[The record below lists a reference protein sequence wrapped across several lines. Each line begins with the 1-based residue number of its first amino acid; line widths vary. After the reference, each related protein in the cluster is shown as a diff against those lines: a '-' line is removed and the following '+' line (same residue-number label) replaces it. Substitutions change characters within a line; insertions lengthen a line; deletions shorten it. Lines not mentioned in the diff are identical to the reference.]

1 MQNRKVTEV
10 DTTVNQPFKMVS
22 ISIYKSFQRE
32 NIAFTISF
40 FSVIQSTN
48 IKSFKS
54 QFYLSTF
61 YIMVRKRKR
70 NQFSSKKC
78 KTYTFDKI
86 MADIVKSI
94 EDVKDLSHL
103 MFLNQFSNGW
113 RMPLNVKKKKKKNS
127 DNLAKFST
135 SDNVFSALWINVKI
149 TLIRSSK

>member
-1 MQNRKVTEV
+1 
-10 DTTVNQPFKMVS
+10 
-22 ISIYKSFQRE
+22 
-32 NIAFTISF
+32 
-40 FSVIQSTN
+40 
-48 IKSFKS
+48 
-54 QFYLSTF
+54 
-61 YIMVRKRKR
+61 
-70 NQFSSKKC
+70 
-78 KTYTFDKI
+78 

-94 EDVKDLSHL
+94 EDVKDLSPL